1 METLCLVHSELL
13 SVRTEERLQ
22 LIDVTPRIASRLR
35 KTDIRDGIA
44 LISSTHTTFSIF
56 INEFQPALLDDIRS
70 FLEQAVPQD
79 AYWKHNDPRHS
90 DCDRMNAD
98 AHVRAALLGHSVAL
112 PIKDGALALG
122 TFQSVIAAELDGPRN
137 RALNIQFMGV

>member
-56 INEFQPALLDDIRS
+56 I
-70 FLEQAVPQD
+70 
-79 AYWKHNDPRHS
+79 
-90 DCDRMNAD
+90 
-98 AHVRAALLGHSVAL
+98 
-112 PIKDGALALG
+112 
-122 TFQSVIAAELDGPRN
+122 T
-137 RALNIQFMGV
+137 LNSIEGSM